1 MKVELAQRDVP
12 VQVINEYYNKDR
24 SFNVCPEFNEDK
36 LPRVLMYSHFKLTH
50 YIIMGIQ
57 VMSYKL

>member
-1 MKVELAQRDVP
+1 MKVGLDQRDVP

-36 LPRVLMYSHFKLTH
+36 LPRVLMYSNFKFNSL
-50 YIIMGIQ
+50 YYNGNSSNVI
-57 VMSYKL
+57 